1 MDNSARVLQD
11 LYDSEINFAIIA
23 FWDAGFK
30 VMLGDEVNGFSATE
44 RVNNFPDAIEWLR
57 TRTLEQHP
65 ESPLQRLIDDDN
77 NDGGLLRRQL

>member
-1 MDNSARVLQD
+1 MDNSARILQD

-44 RVNNFPDAIEWLR
+44 RVHNFPQGIEWLR
-57 TRTLEQHP
+57 IRTLEQHP
-65 ESPLQRLIDDDN
+65 ESAFAKAYR
-77 NDGGLLRRQL
+77 